1 MRVAVEC
8 MPRFTAARRKKST
21 EMSMRIETLHT
32 AAAFDTLRD
41 HWLALENGSTDASVF
56 ATWDWQRIWWTHY
69 GGRRQLR
76 LLVARQDSDVLG
88 ILPLY
93 LERGRMG
100 KVWPTTALRQV
111 GIGGDTAPDDLDPLI
126 ASGYERETAAA
137 FAGAIVDMNDWRRLH
152 LINLR
157 PDGPLLR
164 ALVVR
169 AADARLDIFHDV
181 PVQITYADLPPTW
194 DAFLAGMSSHGRA
207 AVRRKQRKF
216 LLEPGSCLVRIDGEA
231 QIDCAFAELTRLHR
245 MRWAGRTDQAS
256 FSSAAY
262 LGFHREVMHAL
273 FQRDRLRLFALQRDG
288 EPIAMLYG
296 MRMRNTSFYFQSGFD
311 PAWSG
316 LSLGSVMVTYVIQDA
331 IAEGCTR
338 FDMLRGDYEHKKR
351 FGHNVRTTTGI
362 QLFRS
367 GVAARIYRIL
377 KMRQQGSQARDAT
390 PTPPPAGIDGTAPE
404 A

>member
-1 MRVAVEC
+1 MHASHHSR
-8 MPRFTAARRKKST
+8 TAQKSIK
-21 EMSMRIETLHT
+21 MSMHIETLHT
-32 AAAFDTLRD
+32 VAAFDTLRD

-69 GGRRQLR
+69 GGGRQLR
-76 LLVARQDSDVLG
+76 LLVARQGSDVLG

-93 LERGRMG
+93 LERGRIG

-126 ASGYERETAAA
+126 APGHERETAAA
-137 FAGAIVDMNDWRRLH
+137 FADAIVDMNGWGRLH

-169 AADARLDIFHDV
+169 AADARLDTFHDL
-181 PVQITYADLPPTW
+181 PVRITYADLPPTW
-194 DAFLAGMSSHGRA
+194 DAFLAGMSHHGRA

-216 LLEPGSCLVRIDGEA
+216 LQEPRSCFVRIDGEA
-231 QIDCAFAELTRLHR
+231 QIDRAFADLARLHR

-273 FQRDRLRLFALQRDG
+273 FQRDRLRLFAMQRDG
-288 EPIAMLYG
+288 ELIAMFYG

-311 PAWSG
+311 PTWSG
-316 LSLGSVMVTYVIQDA
+316 LSLGSAMVAYVIQDA

-338 FDMLRGDYEHKKR
+338 FDMLRGEYEHKRR
-351 FGHNVRTTTGI
+351 FGRNVRTTTGI

-367 GVAARIYRIL
+367 GLAAGIYRIL
-377 KMRQQGSQARDAT
+377 KMRQQSSQAGDAT
-390 PTPPPAGIDGTAPE
+390 LTSPPAGVDGTAPE